1 MIHSEIGFEHSAFI
15 FSYESMM
22 SDTKVAKEKVEPG
35 PSYRSCERQLAYAEL
50 EAHMR
55 DVRMRKETHS

>member
-22 SDTKVAKEKVEPG
+22 SDTKVVKEKVEPG
-35 PSYRSCERQLAYAEL
+35 ALISLLRKALAYAEL